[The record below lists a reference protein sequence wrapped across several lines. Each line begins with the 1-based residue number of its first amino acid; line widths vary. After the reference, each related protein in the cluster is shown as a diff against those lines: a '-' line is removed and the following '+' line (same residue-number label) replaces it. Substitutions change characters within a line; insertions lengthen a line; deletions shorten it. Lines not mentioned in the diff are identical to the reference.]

1 MAKRGKTSTAA
12 AAAKLTGVEAVRT
25 QPEEDKKEKQEEA
38 MLEEGHEERQ
48 EKREEKG
55 GEEEEKGGE
64 AVNVEEDDKKKQ
76 NNNEAEMQ
84 EALEKI
90 VNSWILDYVF
100 YVGKR
105 LFDEENYLEFGE
117 MRDIMQM
124 VIQRP
129 FKQTLEAMMKLRVL
143 QLMSRLAEAQNL
155 EAQFEDDSLTPMES
169 ALQVLTIMEDELK
182 ISQPLT
188 KLKEKFK
195 IQAVILCFIQND
207 YVKAAEVFK
216 RQFGNS
222 KTNKP
227 LKDELQAALKNRS
240 VPVSLLTTYPL
251 SQIFECVNNL
261 IEPLLSLQSLP
272 FLLNASKKVLQ
283 ARKEANK
290 GPAAD
295 RPGTSSGTGSSG
307 KVFVSCFEVRD
318 SFVALN
324 ALGGGGDER
333 VSLKLFQEM
342 EGTDFLPENAAPSI
356 AKPVTKTKKPQPTP
370 LVAMAP
376 PAAPPAAPSNPACPD
391 TLLGNHPQDITTTT
405 PHKGGGEKC
414 KRGDHSSSSST
425 DDSIS
430 LMSLHKRILRRKH
443 NALDSGSEHSDQHSP
458 QIVKKLKLHNPFQ
471 VNGKNTTANAPHR
484 SKQQKLATNK
494 SLQSLSRSEGWLD
507 CTSDASQNAS
517 LGTSV
522 ISADSSIAG
531 RKKRQHWSVSETI
544 WLKKGVKK
552 YGTGNWA
559 KILESYNFVG
569 RSNVMLKDRWRTLV
583 KLGEDKLD
591 V

>member
-1 MAKRGKTSTAA
+1 MAKRGKTTT
-12 AAAKLTGVEAVRT
+12 AKLTGAEEVRP
-25 QPEEDKKEKQEEA
+25 QREEKKEEEA
-38 MLEEGHEERQ
+38 MLEGNEERR

-55 GEEEEKGGE
+55 GEGEKKGGEGEKKVGEKVNVEKEEEK
-64 AVNVEEDDKKKQ
+64 KKKK
-76 NNNEAEMQ
+76 NGEAEMQ

-129 FKQTLEAMMKLRVL
+129 FKQSLEAMMKLRVL

-182 ISQPLT
+182 IPQPLT
-188 KLKEKFK
+188 KLKEQFK
-195 IQAVILCFIQND
+195 IQAVILCFVQND

-240 VPVSLLTTYPL
+240 VPGSLLITYPL
-251 SQIFECVNNL
+251 SQIFQCVNDL
-261 IEPLLSLQSLP
+261 IGPLLSLQPLP
-272 FLLNASKKVLQ
+272 FLLNASKRVLQ
-283 ARKEANK
+283 AKKEANK

-295 RPGTSSGTGSSG
+295 HPGTSSGTGSSG

-333 VSLKLFQEM
+333 ASLKLFQEM
-342 EGTDFLPENAAPSI
+342 EGTDFLPENATPSI

-370 LVAMAP
+370 LVAT
-376 PAAPPAAPSNPACPD
+376 APPAAPSNPACPD
-391 TLLGNHPQDITTTT
+391 TLLGNHPQGIAATF

-414 KRGDHSSSSST
+414 ESADHSTSSS

-430 LMSLHKRILRRKH
+430 LMDLHKRILRRRC
-443 NALDSGSEHSDQHSP
+443 NALDSRSEHSDQHSP
-458 QIVKKLKLHNPFQ
+458 QVVKKLKVHNPSQ
-471 VNGKNTTANAPHR
+471 VNGKNVTANAPHH
-484 SKQQKLATNK
+484 SKQQKLSTNK
-494 SLQSLSRSEGWLD
+494 SLLSLSRTEGWLD
-507 CTSDASQNAS
+507 CTSDASQNTS
-517 LGTSV
+517 LGTSL

-531 RKKRQHWSVSETI
+531 RRKRHWSASETI